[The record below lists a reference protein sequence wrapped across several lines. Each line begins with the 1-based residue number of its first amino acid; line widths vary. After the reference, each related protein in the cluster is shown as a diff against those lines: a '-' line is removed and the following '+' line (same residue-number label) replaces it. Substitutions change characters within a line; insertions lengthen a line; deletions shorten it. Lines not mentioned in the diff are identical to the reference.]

1 MTLRH
6 SEMVNIK
13 GTDIQITKLSLGSAP
28 LAGLFRSV
36 SDQESDELIELA
48 LNSGIRYFDSAPL
61 YGYGLAEKRIGRV
74 VKNSD
79 KPFVLSTKVGRLL
92 KAGVNQEQ
100 DKWPIADPN
109 IEIYF
114 DYSPDGI
121 KKSLEASY
129 ERFGN
134 LQAPIIYIHDPEN
147 WISEAVNVVYPILD
161 DLRRQG
167 VIKAI
172 GIGVNYVNTA
182 IAVMKDTDLNVALLA
197 GRYTLLDQSSQEEL
211 YPLALKK
218 NVSIVAA
225 GVMNSGILANPR
237 PGAHY
242 DYEPAKKELVDRAI
256 KIKEKLNEFGV
267 PLTAAALQ
275 FPLRHKAVTT
285 VLVGAANCNEM
296 RINIEGFDLDIPNEA
311 WESLEKSGLVAPV
324 INN

>member
-6 SEMVNIK
+6 SELVNIK

-74 VKNSD
+74 VKKSG

-129 ERFGN
+129 ERFGD

-161 DLRRQG
+161 DLRSQG

-242 DYEPAKKELVDRAI
+242 DYEPAKTDLVDRAI

-275 FPLRHKAVTT
+275 FPMRHKAVTT
-285 VLVGAANCNEM
+285 VLVGAANSNEM
-296 RINIEGFDLDIPNEA
+296 RVNIEGFDLDIPNEA